1 MNILKASSIIFI
13 VFISFKI
20 LNAQNYSEEKILF
33 FDSDIVINEDA
44 SMIVTETIKVHSEG
58 EQIKRGIYRD
68 FPTRYKDKYGNNVV
82 INFDIVEILRDGL
95 AESYHTENLSNGVR
109 VYIGKTDHFL
119 SEGNYTY
126 NIKYKTNRQI
136 GYFENHDELYWNVT
150 GNGWDFMIEA
160 VTVSIHFPRNISPDD
175 INIDAFTGYQ
185 GSAEKYFKVSG
196 KTSKYIQFETTHSL
210 LPKQG
215 LTVVV
220 MFPKGVVTEPAAE
233 DKLLYFVEDNTPV
246 IAALAGLIILLLYYI
261 SVWFGY
267 GVDPKKGIIIPLFE
281 PPDNLSPAAVRFIAE
296 MGFDNKAYTASVLSI
311 AVKGHLKIE
320 EDNGEYSLIKTGN
333 PKNELSDDEI
343 KLLAKLKFS
352 PGISKTDGKPR
363 QALELQQKNHSTIRN
378 SINELKKALKNKYEK
393 VFFITNRRYFII
405 GLLISLLTVIS
416 LAVIGNGE
424 QAFAIIWLSG
434 WSAGVAVLLFAVF
447 KSWRGVMQSGR
458 VRFTSIGGAIFITL
472 FSIPFVIGELA
483 GFYFLSEFAS
493 PLLVLIVGII
503 VLSNIVFYHLLKAPT
518 HLGRILMDKIE
529 GFKMYLSTA
538 EEDRIELFR
547 SPEKTPE
554 LFDKFLPYALALNVE
569 NKWTSKFSGIIS
581 DTGAGKPDYSPLWY
595 SGAGWSTLGAAGFV
609 SSLGSSFSGSISSSS
624 TAPGSS
630 SGGSGG
636 SSGGGGGGGG
646 GGGW

>member
-1 MNILKASSIIFI
+1 MNILKAFSIIFI
-13 VFISFKI
+13 VFLSFKF
-20 LNAQNYSEEKILF
+20 LYSQNYSEERILF

-44 SMIVTETIKVHSEG
+44 SMNVTETIKVHSEG

-68 FPTRYKDKYGNNVV
+68 FPTRYKDKYGNNVIIKFELLDV
-82 INFDIVEILRDGL
+82 LRDGA
-95 AESYHTENLSNGVR
+95 AESYYTESLTNGIR
-109 VYIGKTDHFL
+109 IYLGKSDHFL
-119 SEGNYTY
+119 DRGDYIYS
-126 NIKYKTNRQI
+126 IKYKTDRQI
-136 GYFENHDELYWNVT
+136 GFFESHDELYWNVT
-150 GNGWDFMIEA
+150 GNGWDFFIVA
-160 VTVSIHFPRNISPDD
+160 VSASIYFPAEIPVSQIRS
-175 INIDAFTGYQ
+175 DAFTGYQ
-185 GSAEKYFKVSG
+185 GSAENYFRVSD
-196 KTSKYIQFETTHSL
+196 KTSKYIQFETTHPL

-220 MFPKGVVTEPAAE
+220 MFPKGVVTEPATE

-246 IAALAGLIILLLYYI
+246 IAGLTGLIILLVYYI
-261 SVWFGY
+261 AVWFGY

-343 KLLAKLKFS
+343 KLLAKLIFS
-352 PGISKTDGKPR
+352 PGISKTDSRPR
-363 QALELQQKNHSTIRN
+363 QALELQQKNQSTIRN
-378 SINELKKALKNKYEK
+378 SISELKKALKNKYEK

-447 KSWRGVMQSGR
+447 KSWRGVIQNGR

-518 HLGRILMDKIE
+518 HLGRILMNKIE

-538 EEDRIELFR
+538 EEERIELFR

-554 LFDKFLPYALALNVE
+554 LFDRFLPYALALNVE
-569 NKWTSKFSGIIS
+569 NKWAARFTGIIS
-581 DTGAGKPDYSPLWY
+581 DAGAGKPDYSPIWY
-595 SGAGWSTLGAAGFV
+595 SGAAWSTLGAVGFV
-609 SSLGSSFSGSISSSS
+609 SSLGSSFSGTISSSS